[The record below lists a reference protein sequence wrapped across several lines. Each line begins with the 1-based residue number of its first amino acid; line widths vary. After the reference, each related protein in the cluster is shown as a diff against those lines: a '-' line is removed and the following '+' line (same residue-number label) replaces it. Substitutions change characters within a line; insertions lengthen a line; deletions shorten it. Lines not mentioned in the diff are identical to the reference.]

1 MKDKKAILMEE
12 NDKLKDEIIKL
23 VENNSKNRRGKE
35 RDQKIKV
42 LM

>member
-42 LM
+42 IM